1 MFFKRISVFSFVLFF
16 LLSGVFAVY
25 SHPVEADLTADAVQK
40 REDQLKAE
48 LAQLNDE
55 IAQKQA
61 LLDAKHG
68 ESASLQRDI
77 SLLTGKI
84 DKAKLSIKASDIIL
98 QQLNADIGIKTET
111 ISTLE
116 DRIAKNKESLADLMR
131 KTNQTE
137 NNSLVEM
144 VLNDQTISDF
154 VSDIDSYDTI
164 KSSLRDLY
172 FQITDQK
179 QTTETEKQSLEEK
192 SQAEADAKAR
202 LEAQKREVELTEKQ
216 KNDLLAVTKSQE
228 KNYALAVAQRQKRAA
243 EIRSALF
250 SLRDTSAIPFGTALE
265 YATFISGKTGIRPA
279 FLLAILTQES
289 NLGQNV
295 GSCFLTDTSTGNGI
309 GANTRTPQSRVMS
322 PTRDVPI
329 FLDITKGLGLD
340 FATTRVSCWQPIY
353 DKKRSPIGW
362 GGALGPAQFI
372 PSTWKLFV
380 NRIASVTGDSLPN
393 PWDARDAFTASAL
406 YLTDLGAKK
415 GSYTGEMNAACKYYS
430 GSSCKTSYAK
440 TYGSQVMAKAASI
453 QENMIDPL
461 NNL

>member
-1 MFFKRISVFSFVLFF
+1 MFSRRIGIFFLVALLFLGVFSVSTP
-16 LLSGVFAVY
+16 LLVR
-25 SHPVEADLTADAVQK
+25 ADLTADAVQK
-40 REDQLKAE
+40 REDALKAE
-48 LAQLNDE
+48 LAALTIE

-68 ESASLQRDI
+68 ESASLQRDVA
-77 SLLTGKI
+77 LLNGKI
-84 DKAKLSIKASDIIL
+84 DKAKLNIKASDIIL
-98 QQLNADIGIKTET
+98 QQLSTDIGIKSDT
-111 ISTLE
+111 ISALE
-116 DRIAKNKESLADLMR
+116 DRIAKNKESLADLIR
-131 KTNQTE
+131 KTDQTE

-154 VSDIDSYDTI
+154 VSDINDFDTI

-172 FQITDQK
+172 FEISDQK

-192 SQAEADAKAR
+192 SQAEADAKAL
-202 LEAQKREVELTEKQ
+202 LEAQKRQVELTEKQ
-216 KNDLLAVTKSQE
+216 KKDLLTVTKSQE
-228 KNYALAVAQRQKRAA
+228 KNYALAVAERQKRAA

-295 GSCFLTDTSTGNGI
+295 GSCFLTDTTTGNGI
-309 GANTRTPQSRVMS
+309 GANTRTPQSRVMH

-329 FLDITKGLGLD
+329 FLSITKGLGLD

-353 DKKRSPIGW
+353 DKKHSPIGW
-362 GGALGPAQFI
+362 GGAMGPAQFI
-372 PSTWKLFV
+372 PSTWTLFA
-380 NRIASVTGDSLPN
+380 NRIAGVTGDSSPN
-393 PWDARDAFTASAL
+393 PWDPKDAFTASAL
-406 YLTDLGAKK
+406 YLTDLGARN

-430 GSSCKTSYAK
+430 GSGCITSYAK
-440 TYGSQVMAKAASI
+440 SYGAQVMAKAASI

-461 NNL
+461 QNL

>member
-1 MFFKRISVFSFVLFF
+1 MFSRRIAIFSLATF
-16 LLSGVFAVY
+16 LVWGLCFLSSPHFAR
-25 SHPVEADLTADAVQK
+25 ADLTADAVQR
-40 REDQLKAE
+40 REDALKAE
-48 LAQLNDE
+48 LAALTAE
-55 IAQKQA
+55 IAEKQA

-68 ESASLQRDI
+68 ESASLQRDVA
-77 SLLTGKI
+77 LLNGKI
-84 DKAKLSIKASDIIL
+84 QKAKLSIKASDIIL
-98 QQLNADIGIKTET
+98 QQLNNDIGIKSET
-111 ISTLE
+111 ISALE
-116 DRIAKNKESLADLMR
+116 ERIAKNKASLADLIR

-144 VLNDQTISDF
+144 ILNDQTISDF
-154 VSDIDSYDTI
+154 VSDINDFDTI

-172 FQITDQK
+172 FEISDQK

-192 SQAEADAKAR
+192 SQAEADAKAL
-202 LEAQKREVELTEKQ
+202 LEAQKRQVELTEKQ
-216 KNDLLAVTKSQE
+216 KKDLLTVTKSQE
-228 KNYALAVAQRQKRAA
+228 KNYALAVAARQKRAA

-295 GSCFLTDTSTGNGI
+295 GSCFLTDTTTGNGI
-309 GANTRTPQSRVMS
+309 GANTRTPQSRVMH
-322 PTRDVPI
+322 PTRDVPV
-329 FLDITKGLGLD
+329 FLGITKSLGLD

-353 DKKRSPIGW
+353 SKGSPIGW
-362 GGALGPAQFI
+362 GGAMGPAQFI

-380 NRIASVTGDSLPN
+380 NRIAAVTGNALPN
-393 PWDARDAFTASAL
+393 PWSPKDAFTASAL
-406 YLTDLGAKK
+406 YLTDLGAKN

-430 GSSCKTSYAK
+430 GSGCITSYAK
-440 TYGSQVMAKAASI
+440 SYGAQVMAKAASI

-461 NNL
+461 QNL